1 MKADPLFY
9 SKRFCKILE
18 DRCFEARMTQQA
30 LAERIGMDE
39 RTFRR
44 RKRDGLWTYPQML
57 RMTDMVNHHNLSDTM
72 AKPANKFDRY
82 FLKNQ
87 QI

>member
-1 MKADPLFY
+1 MAKTDPLFY

-44 RKRDGLWTYPQML
+44 RKRDGLWTYPQIMRIFGVL
-57 RMTDMVNHHNLSDTM
+57 RYSEE
-72 AKPANKFDRY
+72 DRA
-82 FLKNQ
+82 LLMRE
-87 QI
+87 